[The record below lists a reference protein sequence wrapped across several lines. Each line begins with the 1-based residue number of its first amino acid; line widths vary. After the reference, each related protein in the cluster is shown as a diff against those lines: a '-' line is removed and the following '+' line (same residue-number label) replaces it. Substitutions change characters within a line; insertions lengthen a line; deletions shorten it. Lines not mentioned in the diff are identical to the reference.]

1 MLTPHDLF
9 MSWTDIY
16 RNKIT
21 AAAEAV
27 SLIEDGNL
35 VVTSHAAANPQ
46 VLLREMVAQKE
57 RFTNLR
63 IFHILPLGYGDYLLP
78 ENAAHFRHLTTFA
91 GAASREI
98 VNGGKADFIPSFFKD
113 VPGLL
118 GDRLPVDVAVVN
130 VSLPDDEGY
139 CSLGVACDYNV
150 ASTQHA
156 KKIIAQVNE
165 CMPRVGGR
173 ENAVHIS
180 RFDAVVPCADPLP
193 EIPPPAVASHV
204 ESEIGRHC
212 ASLVRDGDTLQLGIG
227 AIPDAVLSFLG
238 GHRDLGIHSEMFS
251 DGAVGLI
258 RAGVVNGSRKTLY
271 QGKAVATFLIGS
283 RVLYDFVADNPDVVM
298 LPVDYVND
306 PNVIAQNE
314 RMVSI
319 NSCLEVDLTGQINA
333 ESVGARQ
340 FSGVGGQVDFIR
352 GAAMSRGGR
361 SIIAMP
367 STAAKGTLS
376 RIVPVLAPGAIVTT
390 SRCDVDHIVTE
401 YGIAS
406 LKGRTL
412 RERAA
417 ALIAIAHPDFRDVL
431 TEEYRKRFG

>member
-1 MLTPHDLF
+1 MDFKKLYHNRIA
-9 MSWTDIY
+9 S
-16 RNKIT
+16 
-21 AAAEAV
+21 AADAV
-27 SLIEDGNL
+27 SLINDGDL
-35 VVTSHAAANPQ
+35 IVTSHAAANPGI
-46 VLLREMVAQKE
+46 LMRELVAQKE
-57 RFTNLR
+57 RFRNLR
-63 IFHILPLGYGDYLLP
+63 IFHVLPMGYTDYLLP

-91 GAASREI
+91 GGGSREL
-98 VNGGKADFIPSFFKD
+98 VNSGAADFIPSFFKD
-113 VPGLL
+113 VPSLIG
-118 GDRLPVDVAVVN
+118 GRLPVDVAVVN

-150 ASTQHA
+150 AATARA
-156 KKIIAQVNE
+156 KRIVAQVNE

-180 RFDAVVPCADPLP
+180 RFDAIVPCADPLP
-193 EIPPPAVASHV
+193 EMPPLSAASHV

-212 ASLVRDGDTLQLGIG
+212 ASLIEDGDTLQLGIG
-227 AIPDAVLSFLG
+227 GIPDAVLSFLG
-238 GHRDLGIHSEMFS
+238 DRRDLGIHSEMFS

-271 QGKAVATFLIGS
+271 PGKAVATFLIGS

-298 LPVDYVND
+298 LPVDHVND
-306 PNVIAQNE
+306 PNVIARND

-319 NSCLEVDLTGQINA
+319 NSCIEVDLTGQVNA
-333 ESVGARQ
+333 ETIGGRQ

-352 GAAMSRGGR
+352 GVSMSRGGR
-361 SIIAMP
+361 SIIAMS
-367 STAAKGTLS
+367 STAAKGTVS
-376 RIVPVLAPGAIVTT
+376 RIVPAFAAGAIVTT

-401 YGIAS
+401 YGVAS

-412 RERAA
+412 AERAA
-417 ALIAIAHPDFRDVL
+417 ALIAIAHPDFRDAL